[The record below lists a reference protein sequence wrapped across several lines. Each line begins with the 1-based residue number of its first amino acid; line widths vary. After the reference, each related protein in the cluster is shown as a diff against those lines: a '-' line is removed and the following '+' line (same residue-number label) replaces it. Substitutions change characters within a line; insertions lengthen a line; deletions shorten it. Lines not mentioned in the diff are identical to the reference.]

1 VGKVEIGVEFG
12 GGPDF
17 ARFEAS
23 VVGRRIL
30 DEMRLAALLE
40 IELQRFENSRLVGF
54 DGEMVMRLALLD
66 QIGGQLALRQQGIG
80 TDLLALD
87 LEGVEQRDSHFDFV
101 GALDFLPILDRQS
114 TYFFGV

>member
-1 VGKVEIGVEFG
+1 M
-12 GGPDF
+12 
-17 ARFEAS
+17 
-23 VVGRRIL
+23 VGRRIL